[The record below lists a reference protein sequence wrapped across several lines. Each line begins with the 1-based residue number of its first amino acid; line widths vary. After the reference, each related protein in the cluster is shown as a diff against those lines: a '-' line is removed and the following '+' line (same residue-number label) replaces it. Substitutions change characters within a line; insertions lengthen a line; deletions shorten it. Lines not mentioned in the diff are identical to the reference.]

1 MEQDTVKVV
10 KRTIGLVLILAAAM
24 GIAGILME
32 IFGSPWG
39 ASGAQ
44 KAAQAYVEQTYP
56 EQEFQVD
63 KAAYSLSVH
72 GYEARVEHAQ
82 KEDVFFTVT
91 VKDGQIV
98 SDSYQADVREKG
110 NTVRR
115 LEEDYAQMV
124 QQRLEEADLSVS
136 VRVAVH
142 LERTSLEQVQLGMA
156 FSLEDTLQYSLMLEG
171 STADMPTLDQAS
183 QLLGEVYRQME
194 AAGYEFS
201 FYGVQMEK
209 DGAVVA
215 VAQVAPSQIK
225 GGNLARILQL
235 AMEENAESGIYVSV
249 RVPLENI

>member
-24 GIAGILME
+24 GIAGILLE

-63 KAAYSLSVH
+63 KT
-72 GYEARVEHAQ
+72 AQ

-136 VRVAVH
+136 VRAAVH

-201 FYGVQMEK
+201 FYGVQLEK
-209 DGAVVA
+209 DGAAVA

-249 RVPLENI
+249 RVPLENIS

>member
-1 MEQDTVKVV
+1 MKVV

-24 GIAGILME
+24 GIAGILLE

-115 LEEDYAQMV
+115 LEE
-124 QQRLEEADLSVS
+124 ADLSVS
-136 VRVAVH
+136 VRAAVH

-201 FYGVQMEK
+201 FYGVQLEK
-209 DGAVVA
+209 DGAAVA

-235 AMEENAESGIYVSV
+235 AMEENAESSIYVSV
-249 RVPLENI
+249 RFH

>member
-24 GIAGILME
+24 GIAGILLE

-124 QQRLEEADLSVS
+124 QQRLEEADL
-136 VRVAVH
+136 
-142 LERTSLEQVQLGMA
+142 
-156 FSLEDTLQYSLMLEG
+156 QYSLMLEG

-201 FYGVQMEK
+201 FYGVQLEK
-209 DGAVVA
+209 DGAAVA

-235 AMEENAESGIYVSV
+235 AVEENADSSIYVSV
-249 RVPLENI
+249 RFH

>member
-24 GIAGILME
+24 GIAGILLE

-124 QQRLEEADLSVS
+124 QQRLEEEMCIRD
-136 VRVAVH
+136 R
-142 LERTSLEQVQLGMA
+142 
-156 FSLEDTLQYSLMLEG
+156 
-171 STADMPTLDQAS
+171 
-183 QLLGEVYRQME
+183 
-194 AAGYEFS
+194 
-201 FYGVQMEK
+201 
-209 DGAVVA
+209 
-215 VAQVAPSQIK
+215 
-225 GGNLARILQL
+225 
-235 AMEENAESGIYVSV
+235 
-249 RVPLENI
+249 

>member
-24 GIAGILME
+24 GIAGILLE

-63 KAAYSLSVH
+63 KAAYSLSVR

-136 VRVAVH
+136 VRAAVH

-194 AAGYEFS
+194 AAGCEFS
-201 FYGVQMEK
+201 FYGVQLEK
-209 DGAVVA
+209 DGAAVA

>member
-24 GIAGILME
+24 GIAGILLE
-32 IFGSPWG
+32 FFGSPWG

-136 VRVAVH
+136 VRAAVH

-156 FSLEDTLQYSLMLEG
+156 FSLEDTLKPQDTNFLFMGYSWRRMVQQSRWHRWRRLRSRAEIWRGFCSWQWKKMRK
-171 STADMPTLDQAS
+171 AAS
-183 QLLGEVYRQME
+183 MFL
-194 AAGYEFS
+194 
-201 FYGVQMEK
+201 
-209 DGAVVA
+209 
-215 VAQVAPSQIK
+215 
-225 GGNLARILQL
+225 
-235 AMEENAESGIYVSV
+235 
-249 RVPLENI
+249 